1 MKSYVFLGLCTF
13 PMLLS
18 CSQDFKEEQQTS
30 NVMEANDRIPL
41 KYELARM
48 NGRIYRIPVLPESI
62 QILLDKHIVL
72 VDGEYRISIPK
83 SEVIGI
89 GITGKEYE
97 QICSEIGAANKLL
110 KETIDEV
117 LATPRHSSF
126 GICYR
131 RWCRFHRW
139 STDFLFSRERSS
151 RPRSSQTFESF
162 EVEFGQARYQ
172 T

>member
-1 MKSYVFLGLCTF
+1 
-13 PMLLS
+13 
-18 CSQDFKEEQQTS
+18 
-30 NVMEANDRIPL
+30 MEANDRIPL

-117 LATPRHSSF
+117 LATP
-126 GICYR
+126 GT
-131 RWCRFHRW
+131 HRLGFVIGDGVV
-139 STDFLFSRERSS
+139 SIDGALTSCSQERGQVDREVHKLSS
-151 RPRSSQTFESF
+151 RLRRNLDKHGIRREQFHLQVACHLQILME
-162 EVEFGQARYQ
+162 
-172 T
+172 